1 MRFAATQGAHSLQI
15 FTSVKEEID
24 YGGKLLLSKDYSLT
38 RICFETSIQNLTNL
52 YKFFKHF
59 TRQPPRG
66 NCRTFVRKENFF
78 RGAPSPV
85 RTGPGS

>member
-1 MRFAATQGAHSLQI
+1 MRFAG
-15 FTSVKEEID
+15 TSRRAQPDRLFGLRERKEEID

-59 TRQPPRG
+59 TRQPRMGQPPYF
-66 NCRTFVRKENFF
+66 CQERKFLS
-78 RGAPSPV
+78 GCP
-85 RTGPGS
+85 

>member
-59 TRQPPRG
+59 TRQPRMGQPPYV
-66 NCRTFVRKENFF
+66 CQERKFLS
-78 RGAPSPV
+78 GCP
-85 RTGPGS
+85 